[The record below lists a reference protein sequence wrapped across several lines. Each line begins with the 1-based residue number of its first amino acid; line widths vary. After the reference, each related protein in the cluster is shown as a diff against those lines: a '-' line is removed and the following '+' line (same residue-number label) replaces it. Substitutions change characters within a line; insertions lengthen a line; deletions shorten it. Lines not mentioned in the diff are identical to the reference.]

1 MTQVIKVFT
10 PVKRVP
16 TMIGKAQNGQKLPF
30 GPYTLPQVAGV
41 AVGLILTGVGAMT
54 LPVNPAITFLVGV
67 ALTVLIGFGLGL
79 IPYTGVRLLSRV
91 LWFGRLI
98 LYPKPAL
105 ASGMPVTPESA
116 RITMFVEETVV
127 AILPHEP
134 TTPVP
139 ARERGKRAAAR
150 GGQILEMLGTNRF
163 LRPVEVVEPAVA
175 SGTPS
180 NWRTMING
188 NGGRP
193 KSGEGR

>member
-41 AVGLILTGVGAMT
+41 AVGLIVTGAAAMT
-54 LPVNPAITFLVGV
+54 LPMNPAVTFLAGL
-67 ALTVLIGFGLGL
+67 ALTVVIGFGLGL

-98 LYPKPAL
+98 FSPKPVL

-134 TTPVP
+134 RADAGTGRRTGS
-139 ARERGKRAAAR
+139 RGVQLLEFV
-150 GGQILEMLGTNRF
+150 GGNRF
-163 LRPVEVVEPAVA
+163 TRSTATVAAEP
-175 SGTPS
+175 SK
-180 NWRTMING
+180 WRSLING

>member
-41 AVGLILTGVGAMT
+41 AVGLIFTGAGAMT
-54 LPVNPAITFLVGV
+54 LPMNPAITFLVGL

-79 IPYTGVRLLSRV
+79 IPSTGVRLSSRV
-91 LWFGRLI
+91 VWFGRLVFV
-98 LYPKPAL
+98 PKPVL

-127 AILPHEP
+127 AILPHESA
-134 TTPVP
+134 TAV
-139 ARERGKRAAAR
+139 RGKARGNRAVAR
-150 GGQILEMLGTNRF
+150 GGQVLELLGANRF
-163 LRPVEVVEPAVA
+163 TRPAEVVESSAP
-175 SGTPS
+175 SS
-180 NWRTMING
+180 NWRAIING

>member
-1 MTQVIKVFT
+1 MIKVFT

-54 LPVNPAITFLVGV
+54 LPVNPAITFLVGL
-67 ALTVLIGFGLGL
+67 ALTVVIGFGLGL
-79 IPYTGVRLLSRV
+79 IPYTGVRLSSRI
-91 LWFGRLI
+91 LWFCRLI
-98 LYPKPAL
+98 FHPKPAL

-116 RITMFVEETVV
+116 RVTMFVEETVV

-134 TTPVP
+134 VVSGSSKKRDKRGPV
-139 ARERGKRAAAR
+139 R
-150 GGQILEMLGTNRF
+150 GGQLLELLGTNRF
-163 LRPVEVVEPAVA
+163 LRPVEVVEPATA
-175 SGTPS
+175 SSAP
-180 NWRTMING
+180 WRTMMNG

>member
-41 AVGLILTGVGAMT
+41 AVGLILTGLGAMT
-54 LPVNPAITFLVGV
+54 LPANPAITFLVGV
-67 ALTVLIGFGLGL
+67 ALTVVIGFGLGL

-91 LWFGRLI
+91 VWFGRLV

-134 TTPVP
+134 AASMS
-139 ARERGKRAAAR
+139 ARERGKRNAAR

-163 LRPVEVVEPAVA
+163 LRPVEVVEPATA

-180 NWRTMING
+180 NWRTMIGG

>member
-41 AVGLILTGVGAMT
+41 AVGLILTGLGAMT
-54 LPVNPAITFLVGV
+54 LPVNPAITFLVGL

-79 IPYTGVRLLSRV
+79 IPYTGVRLLSRFV
-91 LWFGRLI
+91 WFGRLI

-134 TTPVP
+134 AAPVS
-139 ARERGKRAAAR
+139 ARERSKRNAAR
-150 GGQILEMLGTNRF
+150 GGQILEMLGTSRF
-163 LRPVEVVEPAVA
+163 MRPVEVVEPATA

-180 NWRTMING
+180 NWRTMIGG
-188 NGGRP
+188 NGGRS